1 MGLWQ
6 GAAQPGRVRLDAI
19 IEAGL
24 GPSLCHTLRM
34 KISPCPHPN
43 DVGGCGHTCTY
54 VCVCMC
60 ALDGLGTAYLW
71 AAGSLG
77 RARRDPWVFIQVPW
91 KNASDPCYTLICS
104 GK

>member
-24 GPSLCHTLRM
+24 GPSLCHTLRI

-43 DVGGCGHTCTY
+43 DVGGGVNTPALMCVS
-54 VCVCMC
+54 VCVHWMVWGQSIS
-60 ALDGLGTAYLW
+60 GLPGHWAELPGTL
-71 AAGSLG
+71 GSLFRSPG
-77 RARRDPWVFIQVPW
+77 
-91 KNASDPCYTLICS
+91 
-104 GK
+104 